1 MALSLIDQVFHI
13 PEHNPETFSMIGA
26 EEGKLLVIV
35 DEGAFGTDEETML
48 NNMITAIKFDPKSD
62 ISKLILKR
70 GQPIILSYFHRD
82 FKNILVFGITPDQL
96 GLNIEFKLYDILH
109 FEKYRM
115 LVCDSITE
123 IRTVVQKKQMLWAR
137 LQEMFLK

>member
-13 PEHNPETFSMIGA
+13 PELNPETFSMIGA

-70 GQPIILSYFHRD
+70 GQPIILSYFQRD

-96 GLNIEFKLYDILH
+96 GLNIEFKSYDILH
-109 FEKYRM
+109 FEK
-115 LVCDSITE
+115 
-123 IRTVVQKKQMLWAR
+123 
-137 LQEMFLK
+137 

>member
-1 MALSLIDQVFHI
+1 MTFSLTVLVFNL
-13 PEHNPETFSMIGA
+13 PEHNAESFSLIGS
-26 EEGKLLVIV
+26 EEGKLLVVV
-35 DEGAFGTDEETML
+35 DESAFGTEEETML
-48 NNMITAIKFDPKSD
+48 NNMISAIKFDPKSD

-70 GQPIILSYFHRD
+70 GQPIILSYFQRD
-82 FKNILVFGITPDQL
+82 FKNILVFGITPEQL
-96 GLNIEFKLYDILH
+96 GLNIEFKSYDILH